1 MSIELDTSLPA
12 KKRTR
17 RKKTDTPSVD
27 QINASSTICNGDIMT
42 ASPVVSHNNIQ
53 MVIEEPTFIPVASS
67 IVTVPKSTIPCPNL
81 PPPKPAILPND
92 NDISIDFKKRG
103 RKPKGG
109 KLISKNGDEPV
120 KPPPIPNIILHLKCS
135 IKDLNDYNS
144 QRNKLMSEPLNYNSE
159 APPDIMTYNVVDQKT
174 TFSLYGNNSS
184 ENASTATT
192 MMGTD
197 YAYNILS
204 KNAKLTSVH
213 GSSAQQSNDDV
224 LCSACSVK
232 MGGDD
237 NENVYDDC
245 ADINIKDVNQKLK
258 KLKINLYK
266 NTIPDKKSACFWC
279 TYDFDNQACY
289 IPKYE
294 MDGAICGYGSFCRP
308 ECGVAF
314 LMKENIDDSTKFER
328 YHLLNQIYSK
338 VYNFKNN
345 IKPAPNPYYL
355 LDKFYGNLSIQEYRK
370 LLNTEHMLLVI
381 DKPLT
386 RILPELHEDTDDFI
400 MGIYGGNKGAATQAG
415 GVYKVKR
422 QSEKQQGPTKS
433 SIMRGKFN
441 LV

>member
-1 MSIELDTSLPA
+1 MSLELDTSLPA

-42 ASPVVSHNNIQ
+42 ASPVVSQNNIQ
-53 MVIEEPTFIPVASS
+53 MVIEEPAFIPVASS
-67 IVTVPKSTIPCPNL
+67 IVTVPESTTPCPNL
-81 PPPKPAILPND
+81 PTPKPAILPND
-92 NDISIDFKKRG
+92 NDMSIDFKKRG

-109 KLISKNGDEPV
+109 KLISKNGDEPA

-204 KNAKLTSVH
+204 KNAKLTSVS
-213 GSSAQQSNDDV
+213 GSSAQQSTDDV

-237 NENVYDDC
+237 NENAYDDC

-355 LDKFYGNLSIQEYRK
+355 LDKYYGNLSIQEYRK